1 MSLVPRG
8 WDAENG
14 LPKYFPVLR
23 SPCADGV
30 ARDEMQ
36 ATVLVRIIPAG
47 PASRPSVRAF
57 LRTAARIREQRGFQ
71 RWQTFRAMDATGALL
86 VLVDWDCADSLAL
99 AMGDGELQH
108 VLAAAPGWGM
118 QITAVEVLDPSFDRR
133 LAGVETVATLLRL
146 TGSGE
151 PAVDAASRD
160 CDLALQA
167 LAAPGSTRLY
177 GARRSDGQTAV
188 CRIDFDTEDGI
199 WHFLE
204 SPLRKMWSAHAGQQR
219 EMETWALNLP
229 RLEYRHLRA
238 EEAAAAPRRARQ
250 ESLSV
255 QLSFQNDTGCAQ
267 VRLEGRVDS
276 HGSALSEKFFQALIS
291 DGCQRLEVDVS
302 GLTGISA
309 EAVRMLTRAARSLKA
324 RGGHFVLVD
333 NEERVR
339 RVTRTRHLETSLR

>member
-1 MSLVPRG
+1 
-8 WDAENG
+8 
-14 LPKYFPVLR
+14 
-23 SPCADGV
+23 
-30 ARDEMQ
+30 MQ

-47 PASRPSVRAF
+47 PVSRPAVRAL
-57 LRTAARIREQRGFQ
+57 LRTAARVREQRGFL

-86 VLVDWDCADSLAL
+86 LLIDWDCAVSLAL
-99 AMGDGELQH
+99 ALGDGEIQH
-108 VLAAAPGWGM
+108 VLAATAGWGLPVATLE
-118 QITAVEVLDPSFDRR
+118 ILNLSFDRQ
-133 LAGVETVATLLRL
+133 LTGVETVATLLRF
-146 TGSGE
+146 TASHE
-151 PAVDAASRD
+151 ATTDAANRD

-177 GARRSDGQTAV
+177 GARSADSQKAV

-219 EMETWALNLP
+219 ETETWALNLP
-229 RLEYRHLRA
+229 RFEYRRPA
-238 EEAAAAPRRARQ
+238 TENSAVTPPRARQ

-255 QLSFQNDTGCAQ
+255 QLQFQSDTGCAQ

-276 HGSALSEKFFQALIS
+276 HGSTLSEKFFQALIG
-291 DGCQRLEVDVS
+291 DGCRRLEVDVS

>member
-1 MSLVPRG
+1 
-8 WDAENG
+8 
-14 LPKYFPVLR
+14 
-23 SPCADGV
+23 
-30 ARDEMQ
+30 MQ
-36 ATVLVRIIPAG
+36 ATVLVRIIPAE
-47 PASRPSVRAF
+47 PVSRPAVRAL
-57 LRTAARIREQRGFQ
+57 LRTAARIREQRGFL

-86 VLVDWDCADSLAL
+86 LLIDWDCADSLAL
-99 AMGDGELQH
+99 AMGDGEIQH
-108 VLAAAPGWGM
+108 VLAAAAGWGM
-118 QITAVEVLDPSFDRR
+118 QVTSVETLNPSFDRL

-146 TGSGE
+146 TASAHAG
-151 PAVDAASRD
+151 VDAASRD

-177 GARRSDGQTAV
+177 GARRADGQMAV

-204 SPLRKMWSAHAGQQR
+204 SPLRKMWSAHASQQR
-219 EMETWALNLP
+219 EAETWALNLP
-229 RLEYRHLRA
+229 RLEYRQA
-238 EEAAAAPRRARQ
+238 SAAIPSASPTRPRQ

-255 QLSFQNDTGCAQ
+255 NLHFQSDTGCAQ
-267 VRLEGRVDS
+267 VRLEGRVDA
-276 HGSALSEKFFQALIS
+276 HGSTLSEKFFQALIS

-309 EAVRMLTRAARSLKA
+309 EAVRMLTRAARALKA